1 MRKKKVKAMKSTH
14 IITTLL
20 LILFMFSCIKD
31 NEYKECD
38 YNKSIIG
45 EWEKVSK
52 SGWEKTN
59 GMITDEFTD
68 RVYDESFWVYTYK
81 EDGTLLAEVYSRLE
95 PSILQSEKYRWS
107 IVGDT
112 IVVKYADGKFR
123 DAIEKILSINS
134 TEMKTLINF
143 SETNRNNV
151 YEYYEVYT
159 YKRR

>member
-1 MRKKKVKAMKSTH
+1 MKIMKNKY
-14 IITTLL
+14 IISIFLLTL
-20 LILFMFSCIKD
+20 FVSSCSKDDEYSKD
-31 NEYKECD
+31 NYMKA
-38 YNKSIIG
+38 IIG

-52 SGWEKTN
+52 NGWEKTN

-68 RVYDESFWVYTYK
+68 HVYDESFWVYTYK

-123 DAIEKILSINS
+123 DAIEKVLSINS

-143 SETNRNNV
+143 SERNGNNV